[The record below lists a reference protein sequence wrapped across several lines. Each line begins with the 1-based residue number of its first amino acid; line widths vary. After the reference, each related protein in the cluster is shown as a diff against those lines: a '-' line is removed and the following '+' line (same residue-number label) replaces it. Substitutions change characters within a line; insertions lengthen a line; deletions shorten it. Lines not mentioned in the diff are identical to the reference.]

1 MKKRQFFLISLM
13 FVAMGTVNFSCGNT
27 NGVNPAAYSRIQIIN
42 AIAGSSSLDCTL
54 NSTKINTTTIAFP
67 TTTGYISATPGTK
80 YVEIRPTSTPTAPFI
95 DTATVVLKQDSSY
108 SLFFAGQSGTTKSIM
123 IQDDLSAPTLGRAKV
138 RFVNASSAA
147 GNLSITINAV
157 AAPEYANIA
166 YCGVGKFIE
175 VPAGTYEFKAFA
187 TGATNTNTLGTLS
200 NQVLADG
207 KVYTLYA
214 RGIIGNTGTTSA
226 FGLSLITNLLPAI
239 K

>member
-1 MKKRQFFLISLM
+1 MKKQQFLLGLMWVVISI
-13 FVAMGTVNFSCGNT
+13 TNFSCGTT

-54 NSTKINTTTIAFP
+54 NSTRINTTTLAFP
-67 TTTGYISATPGTK
+67 NTTGYISATPGTK

-108 SLFFAGQSGTTKSIM
+108 SLFFAGQSGSPKSIF
-123 IQDDLSAPTLGRAKV
+123 IQDNLSAPTLGRAKL
-138 RFVNASSAA
+138 RFVNASSTS
-147 GNLSITINAV
+147 GNLNITINAV
-157 AAPEYANIA
+157 TGYTNIA
-166 YCGVGKFIE
+166 YRGVGKFVE

-187 TGATNTNTLGTLS
+187 SGATSTNTLGTLS

-214 RGIIGNTGTTSA
+214 QGIVGNSSTTSA
-226 FGLSLITNLLPAI
+226 FGLSLIANLLPAV

>member
-1 MKKRQFFLISLM
+1 MKKQQFSLISLM
-13 FVAMGTVNFSCGNT
+13 FLVVCVVNFSCGNT

-54 NSTKINTTTIAFP
+54 NSTRINTTTLAFP
-67 TTTGYISATPGTK
+67 NTTGYISATPGTK

-108 SLFFAGQSGTTKSIM
+108 SLFFAGQSGSSKSIV
-123 IQDDLSAPTLGRAKV
+123 IRDDLSGPTLGRAKL
-138 RFVNASSAA
+138 RFVNASAA
-147 GNLSITINAV
+147 SGNLDITINAV
-157 AAPEYANIA
+157 TGYTNIA
-166 YCGVGKFIE
+166 YRGVGRFIE
-175 VPAGTYEFKAFA
+175 VPAGTYEFKAFV

-214 RGIIGNTGTTSA
+214 QGIVGNTGTTSA